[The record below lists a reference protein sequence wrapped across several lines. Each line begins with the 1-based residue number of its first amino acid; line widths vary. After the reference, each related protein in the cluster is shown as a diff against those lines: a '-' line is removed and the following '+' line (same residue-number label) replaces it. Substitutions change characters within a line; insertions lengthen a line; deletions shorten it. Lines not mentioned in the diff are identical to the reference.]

1 MAESLGEVI
10 VMCTEDR
17 RTINTKYFKAK
28 QEIFDTAGQLAIKE
42 SQALGLPI
50 TYVVNNKIIKEYPDG
65 KKDILGRVS
74 PKVKVKDKIII
85 LS

>member
-74 PKVKVKDKIII
+74 PKVKVKDKIVI